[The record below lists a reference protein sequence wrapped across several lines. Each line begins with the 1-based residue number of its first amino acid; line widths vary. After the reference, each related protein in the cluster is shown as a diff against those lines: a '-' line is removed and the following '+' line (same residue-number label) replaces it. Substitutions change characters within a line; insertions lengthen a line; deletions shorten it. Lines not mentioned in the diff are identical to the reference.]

1 MNLHVYTDGAC
12 SNNGKPNAVGGIGIY
27 FDLENIDNENDS
39 LTTNVET
46 YKTHIAES
54 LDGFT
59 FRPTNQRAE
68 LMAICRALQY
78 CYYYIVEHLNQQQKD
93 HTNQKQK
100 HTITIYTD
108 SKYALLGLTQWIT
121 KWIDNDWTTS
131 QNTPV
136 KNKDLWTQTLDEL
149 VRIQRCAIIQIKKV
163 KGHSDC
169 EGNKIADQLAK
180 EGAIEAQKLFN
191 LF

>member
-27 FDLENIDNENDS
+27 FDLENSTVEDNII
-39 LTTNVET
+39 TNFKT
-46 YKTHIAES
+46 THIAES

-59 FRPTNQRAE
+59 FQPTNQRAE
-68 LMAICRALQY
+68 LAAVCSALQY
-78 CYYYIVEHLNQQQKD
+78 CYHIIESLQNDNK
-93 HTNQKQK
+93 KQSK
-100 HTITIYTD
+100 HIITIYTD
-108 SKYALLGLTQWIT
+108 SKYALMGLTQWIT
-121 KWIDNDWTTS
+121 KWIDNDWKTS

-149 VRIQRCAIIQIKKV
+149 VRIRKYAIVQIKKV

-180 EGAIEAQKLFN
+180 KGVIEARKLFN